1 MLTNAQI
8 VSKSDL
14 QVIDGEPRIEDI
26 RLAQL
31 MGFKNPKNI
40 RKLIARYLPTLE
52 RFGIALQRGA
62 LSPVG
67 MWGGQQPV
75 TITYLNRRQAL
86 FLATKSGTPQ
96 AAEVTVQ
103 MVEVFDQYLTDQRQ
117 PPALPAPAPLPSK
130 LLKRLAAEALKTKP
144 EWRQVRG
151 YAKRGFRSAE
161 IAKLCGLSTRRVS
174 AIQRDLRAA
183 GLLGE
188 VQHG

>member
-1 MLTNAQI
+1 MLTNTQI
-8 VSKSDL
+8 VSKADL
-14 QVIDGEPRIEDI
+14 VLMEGEPRIEDE
-26 RLAQL
+26 RLAVL
-31 MGFKNPKNI
+31 MGFKYPHNI
-40 RKLIARYLPTLE
+40 RKLIARYKDTLE
-52 RFGIALQRGA
+52 RFGMCFQVGRT
-62 LSPVG
+62 SPVG
-67 MWGGQQPV
+67 IWGGEKPI